1 MRSPCRLR
9 VSRRVKE
16 KPGECRETVGCGI
29 RVAYE
34 GCDAELGAEVDRG
47 IDVQLFVIPRR
58 SWGHL
63 CAGVHKAGL
72 YTGAP

>member
-1 MRSPCRLR
+1 MRSPCQLR

-16 KPGECRETVGCGI
+16 KPGECRETVDCGI
-29 RVAYE
+29 RIVYE
-34 GCDAELGAEVDRG
+34 VCDAELGAEVDRRIG
-47 IDVQLFVIPRR
+47 VQLFVIPRR
-58 SWGHL
+58 SGRLL